1 MPRRAA
7 PRVARGGGFTSALVG
22 SVVAA
27 AALNYRPP
35 TMPRLRSLA
44 ASVAFAACALPTLLP
59 AQAPGTTP
67 APVRA
72 DTAAIRA
79 AALDYLQ
86 GWYTGDA
93 ARMARAVHPM
103 LAKRI
108 AEPGPDGRTRVEHM
122 TAEELVTDTRR
133 GGGRDAP
140 GRRRADVRVLDVFGG
155 AASVRVDADTWVD
168 YLQLARVD
176 GQWQIVNVLWALR
189 PRVPASR

>member
-44 ASVAFAACALPTLLP
+44 ASLAFAARAVPTLLP

-79 AALDYLQ
+79 AALEYLQ

-93 ARMARAVHPM
+93 ASA
-103 LAKRI
+103 
-108 AEPGPDGRTRVEHM
+108 
-122 TAEELVTDTRR
+122 
-133 GGGRDAP
+133 
-140 GRRRADVRVLDVFGG
+140 
-155 AASVRVDADTWVD
+155 RVDADTWVD

-176 GQWQIVNVLWALR
+176 GRWQIVNVLWALR